1 MMPPRR
7 AVRRAAFAT
16 VVVASIA
23 GVAYAAA
30 PTPTAVCAQA
40 PPGVTYTYSATAN
53 TETAG
58 LVPPYGAVYDAR
70 SWPDNEMSIITG
82 GQVRALFTPRFT
94 SP

>member
-1 MMPPRR
+1 MPPRR

-30 PTPTAVCAQA
+30 PTPTAVCAQP

-70 SWPDNEMSIITG
+70 TWPDNEMSIITG